1 MHIANVYVRFF
12 RSFNYDYLRK
22 THPGAGQSAW
32 EQWHGGGWYPFVD
45 VALEQGI
52 TTVVG
57 ANESGK
63 SHLLGA
69 VERALTG
76 DDIRRGDFC
85 RYSEF
90 FAVDA
95 SMSVP
100 EFGLRL
106 SGLDSDERAAFA
118 KAVKGGLPASGSLV
132 VVRGQKDSAHIFVET
147 SEGWQSHAVTNAAAL
162 EAAMPLYFKI
172 DADIPLPTSVPIQYL
187 STGKLAGVR
196 TRATRHK
203 WMDRLLDKKAAT
215 AKLAEAQ
222 SLVDELDA
230 EPGPDPSAARQ
241 MELADDLLVRV
252 AGITRDA
259 FSELAQA
266 VAKGQEGY
274 ANGLIDQIN
283 AKLSKA
289 LNFAKYWS
297 QDRDF
302 QLKLTLRDR
311 DVVFTVKDRTGTE
324 YSFNERSGGLKYFLS
339 YLVQYLR
346 HDFTP
351 GRRQVLL
358 MDEPD
363 AYLSSTGQ
371 RDLLRIFEGF
381 AAPENPAHQGCQ
393 VVYVTHSPFLIDK
406 NHEERIRVL
415 QKGQDDEGTRVVQ
428 NVARNHY
435 EPLRSA
441 FGGFAAETAFI
452 GNCNIFLEGP
462 SDQVLLAGMSAW
474 LRRGYSGQMDNL
486 DLNNVTLVPAAGT
499 GNIPYVVYLARGRG
513 ADRPAVVVL
522 LDSDEAGDIARKAL
536 AKGGPTGKQLVDPRY
551 VLQLGDLDPGKL
563 RVDVPDGVLGIE
575 DLVPAAV
582 ALAAGRRYVAD
593 FLGTEAAA
601 RLDILTPDSLV
612 PDPKKGMHAAVQGA
626 LAGVLGDGFHLDKVG
641 LARSVI
647 EVLPDQDPAAA
658 SSIEQNFRCLFRELG
673 ARQRAADREQLVERT
688 TDRVKRELAA
698 FRVNHPTTATRERA
712 QVLIENIDRH
722 LDQSPYSD
730 NLRLRLNIIS
740 KLHELRV
747 DPTDTVAD
755 LGQLMADLTG
765 LAYQE
770 VRESER
776 TATPPDPVPAGRGA
790 VTEAADAP
798 AESASATAP
807 ASHASARRAT
817 SPS

>member
-22 THPGAGQSAW
+22 THPGAAESAW

-63 SHLLGA
+63 SQLLGA

-76 DDIRRGDFC
+76 DNIRRGDFC

-106 SGLDSDERAAFA
+106 TGLNADERAAFA
-118 KAVKGGLPASGSLV
+118 KAVKGSLPEAGTLV
-132 VVRGQKDSAHIFVET
+132 VLRGQKGSARIFVET
-147 SEGWQSHAVTNAAAL
+147 ADGWKSHAVTSAAAL
-162 EAAMPLYFKI
+162 NAAMPSYFNI

-187 STGKLAGVR
+187 STGKLDGVR
-196 TRATRHK
+196 TRDTRHK
-203 WMDRLLDKKAAT
+203 WMDRLLDKAATGAKAAA

-222 SLVDELDA
+222 SMVDELDA
-230 EPGPDPSAARQ
+230 EPGPDPSTAKQ

-252 AGITRDA
+252 AGISRDA

-283 AKLSKA
+283 AELSKA
-289 LNFAKYWS
+289 LNFTKYWS

-381 AAPENPAHQGCQ
+381 AAPDNPEHQGCQ

-406 NHEERIRVL
+406 NHEERPP
-415 QKGQDDEGTRVVQ
+415 EGPGRRRHPRRPRRRPQ
-428 NVARNHY
+428 
-435 EPLRSA
+435 PLRT
-441 FGGFAAETAFI
+441 AAL
-452 GNCNIFLEGP
+452 G
-462 SDQVLLAGMSAW
+462 V
-474 LRRGYSGQMDNL
+474 RRVRRRN
-486 DLNNVTLVPAAGT
+486 
-499 GNIPYVVYLARGRG
+499 
-513 ADRPAVVVL
+513 
-522 LDSDEAGDIARKAL
+522 
-536 AKGGPTGKQLVDPRY
+536 
-551 VLQLGDLDPGKL
+551 
-563 RVDVPDGVLGIE
+563 GV
-575 DLVPAAV
+575 
-582 ALAAGRRYVAD
+582 
-593 FLGTEAAA
+593 
-601 RLDILTPDSLV
+601 
-612 PDPKKGMHAAVQGA
+612 H
-626 LAGVLGDGFHLDKVG
+626 
-641 LARSVI
+641 
-647 EVLPDQDPAAA
+647 
-658 SSIEQNFRCLFRELG
+658 REL
-673 ARQRAADREQLVERT
+673 Q
-688 TDRVKRELAA
+688 
-698 FRVNHPTTATRERA
+698 
-712 QVLIENIDRH
+712 H
-722 LDQSPYSD
+722 LP
-730 NLRLRLNIIS
+730 RR
-740 KLHELRV
+740 
-747 DPTDTVAD
+747 
-755 LGQLMADLTG
+755 
-765 LAYQE
+765 
-770 VRESER
+770 
-776 TATPPDPVPAGRGA
+776 PV
-790 VTEAADAP
+790 
-798 AESASATAP
+798 
-807 ASHASARRAT
+807 
-817 SPS
+817 

>member
-22 THPGAGQSAW
+22 THPGAGESAW

-45 VALEQGI
+45 VPLEPGI

-63 SHLLGA
+63 SQLLGA
-69 VERALTG
+69 IERALTG

-85 RYSEF
+85 RHSEF

-106 SGLDSDERAAFA
+106 SGLDTGERAAFA
-118 KAVKGGLPASGSLV
+118 KAVKGGLPEVGSLV
-132 VVRGQKDSAHIFVET
+132 VIRGQKNNAHIFVET
-147 SEGWQSHAVTNAAAL
+147 AEGWQSYAVTNQAAL
-162 EAAMPLYFKI
+162 KAAMPSYFKI

-196 TRATRHK
+196 TRDTRHK
-203 WMDRLLDKKAAT
+203 WMERLFDKTATGAKAA
-215 AKLAEAQ
+215 AARLAEAQ

-230 EPGPDPSAARQ
+230 EPGPDPSTAKQ

-252 AGITRDA
+252 AGITREA

-283 AKLSKA
+283 AELSKA
-289 LNFAKYWS
+289 LNFTKYWS

-351 GRRQVLL
+351 GRPQVLL

-428 NVARNHY
+428 DVARNHY

-452 GNCNIFLEGP
+452 GNCNIFVEGP

-474 LRRGYSGQMDNL
+474 LRRGYSGQIDNL

-513 ADRPAVVVL
+513 SDRPAVVVL

-536 AKGGPTGKQLVDPRY
+536 AKGGPRGKQLVDPKY
-551 VLQLGDLDPGKL
+551 VFQLGDLDPDEL
-563 RVDVPDGVLGIE
+563 SVDTSDGVIGIE
-575 DLVPAAV
+575 DLVPASL
-582 ALAAGRRYVAD
+582 ALAAGRRYVAE
-593 FLGTEAAA
+593 FLGAEAAA
-601 RLDILTPDSLV
+601 RLDGLTPASLA
-612 PDPKKGMHAAVQGA
+612 PHPKGMHAAAEVA
-626 LAGVLGDGFHLDKVG
+626 LAGPLGDGFHLDKVG
-641 LARSVI
+641 FARSVI
-647 EVLPDQDPAAA
+647 DALPGQDPAVVAR
-658 SSIEQNFRCLFRELG
+658 IEQNFRCLFRELG
-673 ARQRAADREQLVERT
+673 ARQRTADREQLAERT
-688 TDRVKRELAA
+688 TDRVKRELAG
-698 FRVNHPTTATRERA
+698 FRVNHPTTATKERA
-712 QVLIENIDRH
+712 QVLIENLDRH

-730 NLRLRLNIIS
+730 DLRLRLNIIS
-740 KLHELRV
+740 KAHGLRI
-747 DPTDTVAD
+747 DPTTPVEDLDQFVAD
-755 LGQLMADLTG
+755 LTA

-770 VRESER
+770 IRES
-776 TATPPDPVPAGRGA
+776 ALAPPPPDASPAGSTAATDSANVPA
-790 VTEAADAP
+790 
-798 AESASATAP
+798 
-807 ASHASARRAT
+807 
-817 SPS
+817 

>member
-22 THPGAGQSAW
+22 THPGAEESAW
-32 EQWHGGGWYPFVD
+32 EAWHGGGWYPFVD

-63 SHLLGA
+63 SQLLGA
-69 VERALTG
+69 IERALTG

-106 SGLDSDERAAFA
+106 SGLNEDERAAFS
-118 KAVKGGLPASGSLV
+118 KAVKGSLPPAGPLV
-132 VVRGQKDSAHIFVET
+132 VVRGQKNSAQILIET
-147 SEGWQSHAVTNAAAL
+147 AEGWQSHDVTNAAAL
-162 EAAMPLYFKI
+162 KAAMPSYFKI
-172 DADIPLPTSVPIQYL
+172 DADIPLPTSVPLQYL

-196 TRATRHK
+196 TRDTRHK
-203 WMDRLLDKKAAT
+203 WMDRFLDKKPTGAKAAA

-230 EPGPDPSAARQ
+230 EPEPDPSTAKQ

-274 ANGLIDQIN
+274 ANGLVDQIN
-283 AKLSKA
+283 AELSKA
-289 LNFAKYWS
+289 LNFTKYWS

-381 AAPENPAHQGCQ
+381 AAPENPDHQGCQ

-474 LRRGYSGQMDNL
+474 LRRVYSGTIDNL

-536 AKGGPTGKQLVDPRY
+536 AKGGPRGKQLVDPKY
-551 VLQLGDLDPGKL
+551 VLQLGDLDPAEL
-563 RVDVPDGVLGIE
+563 CVDMPDGVRGIE
-575 DLVPAAV
+575 DLIPAPVAV
-582 ALAAGRRYVAD
+582 AAGKRYVID
-593 FLGTEAAA
+593 FLGAEAAA
-601 RLDILTPDSLV
+601 KLDGLTPGSLAFE
-612 PDPKKGMHAAVQGA
+612 PKKGMHSAIQTA
-626 LAGVLGDGFHLDKVG
+626 LADALGDGFHLDKVG
-641 LARSVI
+641 FARSVI
-647 EVLPDQDPAAA
+647 DVLPDQAPADAA
-658 SSIEQNFRCLFRELG
+658 RIEQNFRCLFRELG
-673 ARQRAADREQLVERT
+673 ARQRTADREQLVERT

-698 FRVNHPTTATRERA
+698 FRVNHPATATKERA

-730 NLRLRLNIIS
+730 DLRLRLNIIS
-740 KLHELRV
+740 KTHDLRV
-747 DPTDTVAD
+747 DPTGTVGD
-755 LGQLMADLTG
+755 LDQFLADLTG
-765 LAYQE
+765 LAYDE
-770 VRESER
+770 VRESELP
-776 TATPPDPVPAGRGA
+776 AAQPVPAPA
-790 VTEAADAP
+790 PNAADD
-798 AESASATAP
+798 TAP
-807 ASHASARRAT
+807 A
-817 SPS
+817 